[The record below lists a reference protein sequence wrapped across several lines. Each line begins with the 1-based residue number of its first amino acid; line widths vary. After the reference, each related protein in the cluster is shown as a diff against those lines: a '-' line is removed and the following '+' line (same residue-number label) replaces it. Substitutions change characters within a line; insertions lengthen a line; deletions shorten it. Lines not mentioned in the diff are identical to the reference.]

1 MKKRFLT
8 ILMMPQDPS
17 RVKQVKFPIY
27 LLKGIVAVF
36 GIFVLGLSFMV
47 YDYIDLRSQVGELS
61 RLKKENTEQKI
72 QIQAFTSKV
81 GNLEDQMTKFR
92 QFDKKLR
99 IIANIEP
106 RNNSDQAFGVGGP
119 SPDDDITMLS
129 NKRNLLVKQ
138 MHSDLDQLNAE
149 ATLQE
154 KSFTELQEYLL
165 KESSRLA
172 AMPSIWP
179 ARGWVASTFGY
190 RTSPFTGL
198 KQKHEGI
205 DIANSIGTPV
215 IAPANGVVVRIKRD
229 RGLGKNITINHG
241 RGVTTKYGHI
251 SKILVK
257 VGRRVKRGEEIATMG
272 NTGRSTGPHLHYEVV
287 VNGVRMNPF
296 KYILN

>member
-8 ILMMPQDPS
+8 IFIMPQDPS
-17 RVKQVKFPIY
+17 RVKQFKFPSY
-27 LLKGIVAVF
+27 LLKGIVAFF

-47 YDYIDLRSQVGELS
+47 YDYIGLRSKVGELS

-81 GNLEDQMTKFR
+81 GNLEDQMSKFR

-106 RNNSDQAFGVGGP
+106 RNNSDQVFGVGGP
-119 SPDDDITMLS
+119 SPDDDITTLS
-129 NKRNLLVKQ
+129 NRRNLLIKR

-154 KSFTELQEYLL
+154 NSFTELQEHLL

-172 AMPSIWP
+172 ATPSIWP

-190 RTSPFTGL
+190 RISPFTGL
-198 KQKHEGI
+198 KQKHDGI
-205 DIANSIGTPV
+205 DIANSTGTP
-215 IAPANGVVVRIKRD
+215 IISPANGVVVRIRREK
-229 RGLGKNITINHG
+229 GLGKSIAINHG
-241 RGVTTKYGHI
+241 RGIITKYGHL

-257 VGRRVKRGEEIATMG
+257 VGERVKRGEKIAAMG

-287 VNGVRMNPF
+287 VSGVQMNPF